1 MSCRIGADDA
11 RVKPPPQ
18 PAPLHARLLDPPV
31 CRDLLRTGAAGHL
44 GVSKGALP
52 IVVPVGYTIEDAHLW
67 VFAGPGL
74 DHPAPWRHE
83 VVALHAGAA
92 EPDGRWLWSVV
103 VQGRAENVATGE
115 PAPGTPR
122 PDGTPVPPSRCLRLS
137 MDVVTGWQF
146 GSFDAHRYL
155 SQLG

>member
-1 MSCRIGADDA
+1 MN
-11 RVKPPPQ
+11 PPSR
-18 PAPLHARLLDPPV
+18 PAPLPASLLEPAV
-31 CRDLLRTGAAGHL
+31 CHGLLRTGAAGHL

-52 IVVPVGYTIEDAHLW
+52 IVVPVAYTLDDQHLW

-92 EPDGRWLWSVV
+92 EADGRWLWSVV

-115 PAPGTPR
+115 LPPDTAHRQVTPPA
-122 PDGTPVPPSRCLRLS
+122 SRCLRLS

-146 GSFDAHRYL
+146 GSFDASRYL